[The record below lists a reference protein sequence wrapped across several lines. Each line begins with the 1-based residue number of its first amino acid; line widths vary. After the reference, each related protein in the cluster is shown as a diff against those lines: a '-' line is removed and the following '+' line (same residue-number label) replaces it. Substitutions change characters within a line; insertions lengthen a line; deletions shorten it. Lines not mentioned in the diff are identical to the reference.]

1 MRIGQDHKGRMSL
14 VGYFIA
20 LPLALL
26 EPRGAILLYLVIA
39 AAWLVP
45 DQRIERRL
53 TESP

>member
-1 MRIGQDHKGRMSL
+1 MRIGRDHKGWVSV

-20 LPLALL
+20 IPLAFL
-26 EPRGAILLYLVIA
+26 EPRGAILLYLVFA